1 MNTRHHFS
9 PVIATALAATLSLGT
24 VTPAFAV
31 SAELEAQVSE
41 AQARL
46 SELYGEA
53 EQRNYELEQT
63 VGDLNSTIKKLNKTS
78 KAITQT
84 EADLAVARQ
93 HLSDTIAEDYKAGH
107 VDLLTLVLGADD
119 FEGLISRFVY
129 ANKVASYRAEVVA
142 EVVDLTTELKEQ
154 KDTYTEEAKR
164 QKKLVS
170 EQKRLKKETDEA
182 VAGAQEYYDQLS
194 EELRAQIAAEQEAA
208 AKAAREEAAAAAAE
222 AERLAAQSAEEEAQV
237 EDTPAETAEPTD
249 DETATE
255 TPADE
260 GTTKPK
266 KRKKKTQATTTDTAD
281 ADDETDDSETVQTGY
296 EAPASV
302 TPAATYSAA
311 AMVSQAYK
319 AIGSAYR
326 YSGYVWTGNPAT
338 SAFTC
343 SGLVDF
349 ALGRP
354 TNSSWPTSLYAE
366 VQGAGGIKNSIS
378 KLSYGDLVFTG
389 SGGIGHVGIYVGNG
403 CFLDSSWDGV
413 GVRSINPSTFIGGG
427 SIF

>member
-1 MNTRHHFS
+1 MNTRHYLS
-9 PVIATALAATLSLGT
+9 PVIASALAATLSLGT
-24 VTPAFAV
+24 VTPAYAV
-31 SAELEAQVSE
+31 SAELEAQVGE
-41 AQARL
+41 AQERL

-63 VGDLNSTIKKLNKTS
+63 VGDLNVTIKKLNKTS
-78 KAITQT
+78 KAITKT

-107 VDLLTLVLGADD
+107 VDLLTLILGAED
-119 FEGLISRFVY
+119 FEGLVSRFVY
-129 ANKVASYRAEVVA
+129 ANKVATYRADVVA
-142 EVVDLTTELKEQ
+142 EVVDLTNELNEQ
-154 KDTYTEEAKR
+154 KDTYTAEAKR
-164 QKKLVS
+164 QKALVS

-182 VAGAQEYYDQLS
+182 LAGAQEYYDQLS

-208 AKAAREEAAAAAAE
+208 AKAAREAAAAAAAE
-222 AERLAAQSAEEEAQV
+222 AERLAAQQAEEEAQK
-237 EDTPAETAEPTD
+237 EETPTETAAPTD
-249 DETATE
+249 DETPA
-255 TPADE
+255 ADE
-260 GTTKPK
+260 GTTTPK
-266 KRKKKTQATTTDTAD
+266 KRKKKTQTTTTTT
-281 ADDETDDSETVQTGY
+281 ETDDESEDETAPVTTGN

-354 TNSSWPTSLYAE
+354 TNSSWPSSLYSE
-366 VQGAGGIKNSIS
+366 VQAAGGIKNSIS

-389 SGGIGHVGIYVGNG
+389 SGGIGHVGIYVGDG